1 MRSFIAI
8 PLPEEIKD
16 FLNRVQEILKTTQ
29 ADVKW
34 VKPANIH
41 LTLKFLGEINNQ
53 QAEEIK
59 KIIRQV
65 CKDKASF
72 QAILLSLGAFP
83 RIDQPRVIWAGIAEG
98 NEKIKQIVQELNQE
112 IDQLL
117 GLPGEKKPFTS
128 HITLGRTRSG
138 LKREKLAAKLKEFQ
152 NQIDEGPKKFKIDRI
167 VLFKSTLT
175 PQGPIYEELY
185 SANLTTI

>member
-16 FLNRVQEILKTTQ
+16 FLNRVQGILKTTQ

-41 LTLKFLGEINNQ
+41 LTLKFLGQINNQ
-53 QAEEIK
+53 QTEEIK
-59 KIIRQV
+59 KIIRQI

-152 NQIDEGPKKFKIDRI
+152 NQINEEPKKFKIDRI